1 MNSKTVT
8 FWGIMIAGVIA
19 VSVAAWLIG
28 NKIADVAINNRNKQK
43 IEEPA
48 GPEAEKNF
56 DRMNPDERAE
66 SISIEKPA
74 GGPDDEAATD
84 DETGDD
90 EDDQTADAADPDA
103 EKIPSADEVSE
114 TKPGAA
120 PAAGAE
126 HDELFGGTGA
136 EKTPANPETA
146 GDKPAKTEPAQ
157 QPAAGTKK
165 ILYRV
170 QIGAFAKQEN
180 AAAYAVE
187 AAEKTGLPTKPI
199 KDSATNLYR
208 VQCGAFSNKDAANKL
223 MRELE
228 LQGYKVHMS
237 ETELAQ

>member
-28 NKIADVAINNRNKQK
+28 NKIADVAISNRSKQN

-56 DRMNPDERAE
+56 DRMSPDERAE
-66 SISIEKPA
+66 SISIEEPA
-74 GGPDDEAATD
+74 GGRNREEGDSENASSEKPGEPAEATD
-84 DETGDD
+84 R
-90 EDDQTADAADPDA
+90 DA

-114 TKPGAA
+114 KKPGAA

-136 EKTPANPETA
+136 EKPPATPETA
-146 GDKPAKTEPAQ
+146 GEKPAKTETAQ
-157 QPAAGTKK
+157 QPADGSKK

-180 AAAYAVE
+180 AAAYALE

-208 VQCGAFSNKDAANKL
+208 VQCGAFSNKDSANKL

-228 LQGYKVHMS
+228 LQGYKVHLS
-237 ETELAQ
+237 EIELDQ